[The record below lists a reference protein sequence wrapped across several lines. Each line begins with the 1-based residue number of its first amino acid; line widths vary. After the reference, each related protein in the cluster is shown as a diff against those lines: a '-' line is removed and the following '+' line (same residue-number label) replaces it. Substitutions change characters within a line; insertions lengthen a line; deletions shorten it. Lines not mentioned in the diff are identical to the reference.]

1 MYVSFCVYV
10 SGPKRLWLSFC
21 IRRMYVLLELDGRV
35 MNYNDL
41 FGVLLMC
48 GGIAFLTWVLYD

>member
-1 MYVSFCVYV
+1 M
-10 SGPKRLWLSFC
+10 
-21 IRRMYVLLELDGRV
+21 LLELDGRA

-41 FGVLLMC
+41 FGLILMC